1 MSDSRLTPDQERQLA
16 EFRRQAA
23 EDRNR
28 LTEEQIVL
36 MRRLEDLERGIVDSL
51 ERQKKNLQDNI
62 NLLTQEID
70 QHRTLNE
77 LGINVVGAYERQLEQ
92 QRQNLELQKLNLDIN
107 AADYK
112 QKLKTIAE
120 EQRAFDLKRRAHQE
134 SEGFIKRFTGIT
146 REPTSTLGKIFQDPG
161 AWAEGMSAGFSETVD
176 SMSIM
181 TSTVDKI
188 VEASVALALAQDQAV
203 VSFRKN
209 TGATGEF
216 DDNIRGLERS
226 LFTAGV
232 TTDEASAAVQNLYV
246 NVSDFTMM
254 SEEQQAVLGKTVAVL
269 NELGVSAATSSKN
282 IQFATKVLGMSAT
295 QAGKLQRDLLTFA
308 KELGVSV
315 EQIAGDFATM
325 GPQIAALGS
334 KGVGAFK
341 ALAAQ
346 AKSTGL
352 QMQDLLNLTSKFDKF
367 DTAAQSV
374 GSLNALLGGP
384 YLNTLELVA
393 ETDPSKRME
402 ILKKRVDAAG
412 LSFNSMDYYQRKALA
427 SAMGL
432 NEAQLAMFMQG
443 DLNKITP
450 TTKSAEELIALQN
463 QTAQFNTVME
473 ELTQTFQ
480 MFAIEFGGPLISVFK
495 SFFQLLQMLAIPIK
509 TLVIAFM
516 AYQTVTKGVILYE
529 TIKNAQLALSNSTL
543 LANLGTIYAYTIG
556 SQGLAGVIP
565 FVTSA
570 LQRMGIA
577 ANSSLGIY
585 GALAA
590 AALYLAYVFFVK
602 THSPGLIDILYM
614 AAAGF
619 IALGIASTIFGF
631 SLGPVLPFIL
641 GFAGALLMVG
651 AASLMVG
658 TGIGM
663 AAAGM
668 SLFVNSLTGF
678 ATGLAES
685 MTQTALAIQDIVES
699 INELDTVKTV
709 ALGAAMVPL
718 AAAAPAAALAA
729 TAAVAVG
736 TAASAVFGGG
746 EKAPAAAGA
755 GGGGISGPPPVININ
770 LQIDS
775 TEFKAVVNE
784 VSVEKYSGGKPSE
797 MYASII
803 DMIQQGVVRGT

>member
-1 MSDSRLTPDQERQLA
+1 
-16 EFRRQAA
+16 
-23 EDRNR
+23 
-28 LTEEQIVL
+28 
-36 MRRLEDLERGIVDSL
+36 
-51 ERQKKNLQDNI
+51 
-62 NLLTQEID
+62 
-70 QHRTLNE
+70 
-77 LGINVVGAYERQLEQ
+77 
-92 QRQNLELQKLNLDIN
+92 
-107 AADYK
+107 
-112 QKLKTIAE
+112 
-120 EQRAFDLKRRAHQE
+120 
-134 SEGFIKRFTGIT
+134 
-146 REPTSTLGKIFQDPG
+146 
-161 AWAEGMSAGFSETVD
+161 
-176 SMSIM
+176 MSIM

-216 DDNIRGLERS
+216 DNNIIRLERS

-232 TTDEASAAVQNLYV
+232 TTDEASAAVQNLFV

-254 SEEQQAVLGKTVAVL
+254 SEKEQEVLGKTVAVL

-334 KGVGAFK
+334 KGVAAFK
-341 ALAAQ
+341 ALEAQ

-352 QMQDLLNLTSKFDKF
+352 QMQDLLSLTEKFDKF

-374 GSLNALLGGP
+374 GKLNALLGGP

-463 QTAQFNTVME
+463 QTAQFNTIME
-473 ELTQTFQ
+473 ELSQ
-480 MFAIEFGGPLISVFK
+480 
-495 SFFQLLQMLAIPIK
+495 SFQMLAITFQPLISMFK
-509 TLVIAFM
+509 NFLQFLQKAAPLIQTLALAFM
-516 AYQTVTKGVILYE
+516 IYQTAIKGVILGQ
-529 TIKNAQLALSNSTL
+529 TIYNGVLALTNARSLRLIRRMAMLNGGLTTL
-543 LANLGTIYAYTIG
+543 RGATAAMTAALRVMGISANMALGMFGALVAAALYMAYVFYTKAASPGLITIIG
-556 SQGLAGVIP
+556 L
-565 FVTSA
+565 VTTA
-570 LQRMGIA
+570 LFAMGIA
-577 ANSSLGIY
+577 AS
-585 GALAA
+585 
-590 AALYLAYVFFVK
+590 V
-602 THSPGLIDILYM
+602 
-614 AAAGF
+614 
-619 IALGIASTIFGF
+619 FGF
-631 SLGPVLPFIL
+631 SLAPVMPFIL
-641 GFAGALLMVG
+641 AFAAALLMVG
-651 AASLMVG
+651 A
-658 TGIGM
+658 GIGM
-663 AAAGM
+663 AAGGL
-668 SLFVNSLTGF
+668 SLFVNSLASFG
-678 ATGLAES
+678 TGLAES
-685 MTQTALAIQDIVES
+685 MTQTAMAIQDIVES

-729 TAAVAVG
+729 TAASAVG
-736 TAASAVFGGG
+736 TAASAAFGGG
-746 EKAPAAAGA
+746 GTAPAAGA
-755 GGGGISGPPPVININ
+755 GGISGPPPVININ

-803 DMIQQGVVRGT
+803 SMIEQGFVRGV